1 MKGTFES
8 FQKLREDFSMWIGLE
23 LSLKIKSW
31 SLAR

>member
-8 FQKLREDFSMWIGLE
+8 LREDFSMWVGIE